1 VGSLFEYAL
10 LRVVPRPERG
20 EYINAGVVL
29 YAPGAGFLDARVHL
43 DEGRLRALD
52 PGVDSEKVRAHLRAV
67 LVACRGG
74 PEAGGLGSLPPRQRF
89 GRLVAPRST
98 VVQPSPVHTGFS
110 DDPEATL
117 EHLLRIMVHPPDGGA
132 DRSPP
137 DLVEK

>member
-10 LRVVPRPERG
+10 LRIVPRPERG

-29 YAPGAGFLDARVHL
+29 YAPETGFLAARVHL
-43 DEGRLRALD
+43 DTDRLRALD
-52 PGVDSEKVRAHLRAV
+52 PGVDPETVRAHLEAV
-67 LVACRGG
+67 LVVCRGG
-74 PEAGGLGSLPPRQRF
+74 PEAGGVGRLPPRQRF

-117 EHLLRIMVHPPDGGA
+117 EHLLRVMVHPPDGERGT
-132 DRSPP
+132 
-137 DLVEK
+137 

>member
-1 VGSLFEYAL
+1 MGRLFEYAL

-29 YAPGAGFLDARVHL
+29 YAPEAGFLDARIHL
-43 DEGRLRALD
+43 DTDRLRALD
-52 PGVDSEKVRAHLRAV
+52 PEADPEAVRTHLRAV

-74 PEAGGLGSLPPRQRF
+74 PEAGGVGLLPARQRF

-117 EHLLRIMVHPPDGGA
+117 EHLLRIMVHRPAGGH
-132 DRSPP
+132 
-137 DLVEK
+137 EG

>member
-20 EYINAGVVL
+20 ESINAGVVL
-29 YAPGAGFLDARVHL
+29 YSPETGFLDARVHL
-43 DEGRLRALD
+43 DTGRLRALD
-52 PGVDSEKVRAHLRAV
+52 PGVDPETVREHLQAV

-74 PEAGGLGSLPPRQRF
+74 AEAGGIGMLSPRQRF

-117 EHLLRIMVHPPDGGA
+117 EHLLRVMVHPPDGEREA
-132 DRSPP
+132 
-137 DLVEK
+137 